1 MLRGAL
7 ELGWLQGGQDGG
19 LGPCRPQGLK
29 WSDGA
34 LQHYRQTD
42 PSMSLPCSTSG
53 DPPVIQGKQI
63 PPFGLVQLLK
73 PVQLIGF
80 PNNQQRFKFSQIPNA
95 LKKAPN
101 ITKTK
106 RDDCAQIEISLNFLA
121 YSVNPLHWFIYFCL
135 FEDGLNMLLPQPCD
149 PAQASQGFS
158 SSSVCWMPECF
169 SHRHQLVQKE
179 SPALSRE
186 GWLWLLLIHVKIYM
200 NNCGKYFALLSPRYN
215 MIKYILV

>member
-1 MLRGAL
+1 M
-7 ELGWLQGGQDGG
+7 E
-19 LGPCRPQGLK
+19 
-29 WSDGA
+29 
-34 LQHYRQTD
+34 HYSVTDRQTL
-42 PSMSLPCSTSG
+42 PWAFPASL
-53 DPPVIQGKQI
+53 QEI
-63 PPFGLVQLLK
+63 PKWFSKNKSHLLVWCNAIK
-73 PVQLIGF
+73 PVQPIGF

-101 ITKTK
+101 ITQTN
-106 RDDCAQIEISLNFLA
+106 RDDCEQIEISLNFLA
-121 YSVNPLHWFIYFCL
+121 CSVNPLHWLIYFCL
-135 FEDGLNMLLPQPCD
+135 FEDGLNMLWSQPCD
-149 PAQASQGFS
+149 PAQASRGFS

-179 SPALSRE
+179 SPASPGE